1 MKGATI
7 EWDEGVDAATRAELT
22 FPAGV
27 EAQIACSMT
36 RERPAGWLT
45 VEGERGR
52 LEIVNF
58 MAPQYG
64 CRFTTIIDGETVAQ
78 PTDGPTTYEAQ
89 LAHFHQV
96 LTGETPPLTG
106 GADAIA
112 NMAAIDA
119 IKSAGGA

>member
-1 MKGATI
+1 
-7 EWDEGVDAATRAELT
+7 
-22 FPAGV
+22 
-27 EAQIACSMT
+27 MT
-36 RERPAGWLT
+36 RDRPAGWLT
-45 VEGERGR
+45 IEGERGR

-64 CRFTTIIDGETVAQ
+64 CRFTTIIDGVVTAQ

-96 LTGETPPLTG
+96 LTGDARPLTG
-106 GADAIA
+106 GEDAIA